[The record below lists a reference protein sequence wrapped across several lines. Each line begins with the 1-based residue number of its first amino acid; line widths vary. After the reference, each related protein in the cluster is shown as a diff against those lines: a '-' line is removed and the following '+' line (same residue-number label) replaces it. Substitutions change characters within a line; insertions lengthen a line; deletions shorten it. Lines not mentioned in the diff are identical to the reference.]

1 MSTKKLTTLSMLT
14 ALALIIFII
23 ELRIPDLSSI
33 PGVKLGLANV
43 ITVYS
48 VFHFKPTETMMLVG
62 VRVLLGAV
70 FSGNISALMY
80 SLSGA
85 VFCLCGM
92 LIVKKIISEKYIWLC
107 SIIGGILHNIGQIFM
122 AVLVMHSFAVVSYL
136 PVLIISGSL
145 AGLFTGVCAQ
155 MVINRKGT
163 NQNIKE

>member
-23 ELRIPDLSSI
+23 ELRLPDLSSI
-33 PGVKLGLANV
+33 PGVKLGLANI

-48 VFHFKPTETMMLVG
+48 VFYFKPTETMMLVG

-92 LIVKKIISEKYIWLC
+92 LIVKKIISEKHIWLC